1 MSYNEYNEYEA
12 NYDDDFMRY
21 PGSDES
27 CSASNEDVDREEWT
41 EQHLESTDDFEFEDK
56 HAVINECKEKMSS
69 KDFIMEPAVS
79 FYIKK
84 FLDAGGCQDDFI
96 NLLAENYHGTAQI
109 ANLLAD
115 WLIVAG
121 ASVEEVQE
129 IVETH
134 LRELIVKTF
143 DPKKADSIFSGQPPG
158 WIEEMIA
165 YPPWRAMF
173 YELADKH
180 PDCLMLIFTIK
191 LIADSG
197 YQAEIGSVSSA
208 CTQLEVFSKVLTT
221 SILNYFKQGAS
232 KNDIMKVCC
241 HSNQLYI
248 YTQCLLHSLCEKFE
262 PEQQRIW
269 IKRLIQN
276 LEIGARSSGN
286 NIWHLVLIFMGCGK
300 YPRIFY
306 SLLSLL
312 GRKALNPG
320 DITVLYK
327 TYSAP
332 EPPPVKFLQ
341 IPALIEM
348 LISAIFTCESNMS
361 AENKPKY
368 FFLLAY
374 AVSVYEVW
382 NEDTRDLLYHDEL
395 KATLLAIER
404 IHTLCTNN
412 IGVTITQSSFDI
424 SVLFQCIRYPVV
436 SIGLIKWIEF
446 CMSEKYYEK
455 VVVEAAPLQIILLD
469 EMSNNHPLQHE
480 LIMNLLQNLFERNYP
495 KLNTLVEL
503 EFKKTL
509 VDRMVHILS
518 RGYIIP
524 VVVYMKECMNK
535 QITDVSLL
543 RHFVAEVLEM
553 IGPPYSSEFVTSMLP
568 LVKNDEISTL
578 LKTADQQDDVT
589 MFLSHCEVR

>member
-12 NYDDDFMRY
+12 NYDDDYMRY

-129 IVETH
+129 NVETH

-382 NEDTRDLLYHDEL
+382 NELKKIVDPVIQRNAYFAHPENLLISMATDERPQIRQLALRRVLAARSISDKTDAKPTIRLFKIPPLNFEATDYTDIINWSSNKSAEPQMFRSIESTQL
-395 KATLLAIER
+395 KISILTSEMLQFKSFPC
-404 IHTLCTNN
+404 H
-412 IGVTITQSSFDI
+412 TQSVERVKLVTEASMAVCEPQRD
-424 SVLFQCIRYPVV
+424 
-436 SIGLIKWIEF
+436 GLWGP
-446 CMSEKYYEK
+446 CG
-455 VVVEAAPLQIILLD
+455 
-469 EMSNNHPLQHE
+469 
-480 LIMNLLQNLFERNYP
+480 
-495 KLNTLVEL
+495 T
-503 EFKKTL
+503 
-509 VDRMVHILS
+509 S
-518 RGYIIP
+518 R
-524 VVVYMKECMNK
+524 
-535 QITDVSLL
+535 
-543 RHFVAEVLEM
+543 
-553 IGPPYSSEFVTSMLP
+553 
-568 LVKNDEISTL
+568 
-578 LKTADQQDDVT
+578 
-589 MFLSHCEVR
+589 